1 MVCDVI
7 LTSSLERDQEG
18 GPERGINLPRV
29 TQPVGT
35 GHGFFH
41 SPCAGARSQLAGWAW
56 GTHRGRSALSHGRS
70 VSIAV
75 EHSCR
80 AEEQSQTFRP
90 TWGQLQACFCLQ
102 STPRVPTLI
111 SCLCPHCLSLS
122 YKPTATAPIA
132 PPMFPR
138 LNPAPPSLLACA
150 TLPTE
155 QVSGTGQA
163 LFEHL
168 GRTSLFLLAGPQ
180 GFLWSMTGLF
190 PSLLLPLCS
199 C

>member
-7 LTSSLERDQEG
+7 LTSSLEGDQEG

-56 GTHRGRSALSHGRS
+56 GTHRVGRSALSHGRS

-75 EHSCR
+75 E
-80 AEEQSQTFRP
+80 P
-90 TWGQLQACFCLQ
+90 VQLQGRGTKSDFPPHMGTAAGLFLFTEHTPCPQ
-102 STPRVPTLI
+102 SHLMTPPALPI
-111 SCLCPHCLSLS
+111 SIIETYSNSS
-122 YKPTATAPIA
+122 YCTPCVSQA
-132 PPMFPR
+132 
-138 LNPAPPSLLACA
+138 APPSLLACA

-155 QVSGTGQA
+155 QVSGTRQA

-168 GRTSLFLLAGPQ
+168 GCTGLFLLAGPVAHEW
-180 GFLWSMTGLF
+180 LISLTPPAPLALSM
-190 PSLLLPLCS
+190 P
-199 C
+199 